1 MELKFFFPYSQEATD
16 LLRRSDR
23 IQGDLQHCLDISEPM
38 NLIIREFVSFPVK
51 NEFRGFVYKEKF
63 TALTQYNNL
72 AYFPEH
78 LEIKSEIEQKMKEFI
93 EGMKYVMEC
102 FILDLVIDDKG
113 KVWVVEIN
121 PFGELAGACLFSW
134 SKDRDVLMGKKPF
147 EFRIVEEKPT
157 LQYIKSEIDPKV
169 FELIKIE

>member
-1 MELKFFFPYSQEATD
+1 MIFKH
-16 LLRRSDR
+16 R
-23 IQGDLQHCLDISEPM
+23 
-38 NLIIREFVSFPVK
+38 
-51 NEFRGFVYKEKF
+51 
-63 TALTQYNNL
+63 
-72 AYFPEH
+72 
-78 LEIKSEIEQKMKEFI
+78 
-93 EGMKYVMEC
+93 
-102 FILDLVIDDKG
+102 G